1 MKKNIIILVIL
12 MGIFTYSDNAKENI
26 KQEKQEI
33 TIDYRL
39 FSGSK
44 NDWWSIYNDTILNEM
59 VDISFKANGNF
70 KTAQKNLST
79 IQSSFGKN
87 KALSDISSIEIK
99 RIGVISDDIELS
111 SGEIMSPDQLEYKLL
126 YSNDLLGKIN
136 VLSSN
141 RNYKLDS
148 LELQS
153 KWLISNL
160 TMTMTKLYGYYVYL
174 NIEEKNLKERIELL
188 TELEKLEE
196 LKISLKRGNG
206 DGLLSVKE
214 IKGKVE
220 TLITQNNINKKLVEK
235 NLTTLLGND
244 KNATNKLLENIRK
257 NPNVGMYD
265 KMITP
270 DKIQSD
276 SITQR
281 ADISYYLIMLKE
293 QNEKIAVFTVNGYP
307 NFWIKGDTEEIKN
320 YEEIEKFDKIGNSY
334 YFQRY
339 NSSSDIIDKK
349 VQIVKEQKDFIDQYN
364 STIIGAFNDVNKALA
379 NKKKSTE
386 LLKNDNTVFDAQKG
400 IMSSG
405 ETKLNAGTI
414 SKYEYYKIRYNYLT
428 QDLYNLQLRNNLFIQ
443 KINLVYSL
451 GGTDE
456 FNRK

>member
-443 KINLVYSL
+443 NSL
-451 GGTDE
+451 
-456 FNRK
+456 

>member
-456 FNRK
+456 LNRK

>member
-196 LKISLKRGNG
+196 LKIRLKRGNG
-206 DGLLSVKE
+206 NALS
-214 IKGKVE
+214 
-220 TLITQNNINKKLVEK
+220 
-235 NLTTLLGND
+235 D
-244 KNATNKLLENIRK
+244 
-257 NPNVGMYD
+257 
-265 KMITP
+265 
-270 DKIQSD
+270 
-276 SITQR
+276 
-281 ADISYYLIMLKE
+281 
-293 QNEKIAVFTVNGYP
+293 
-307 NFWIKGDTEEIKN
+307 
-320 YEEIEKFDKIGNSY
+320 
-334 YFQRY
+334 
-339 NSSSDIIDKK
+339 NSS
-349 VQIVKEQKDFIDQYN
+349 
-364 STIIGAFNDVNKALA
+364 T
-379 NKKKSTE
+379 
-386 LLKNDNTVFDAQKG
+386 
-400 IMSSG
+400 
-405 ETKLNAGTI
+405 
-414 SKYEYYKIRYNYLT
+414 
-428 QDLYNLQLRNNLFIQ
+428 
-443 KINLVYSL
+443 
-451 GGTDE
+451 
-456 FNRK
+456 

>member
-26 KQEKQEI
+26 KQEKQEV

-44 NDWWSIYNDTILNEM
+44 NDWWNIYSDTILNEM
-59 VDISFKANGNF
+59 VDTSFKANGNF

-87 KALSDISSIEIK
+87 KALLDLSSIDIK
-99 RIGVISDDIELS
+99 RIGVISDNIELS
-111 SGEIMSPDQLEYKLL
+111 SGEGMTPDQLEYKLL

-141 RNYKLDS
+141 KNYKLDS

-220 TLITQNNINKKLVEK
+220 TLITQNNINKKLIEK